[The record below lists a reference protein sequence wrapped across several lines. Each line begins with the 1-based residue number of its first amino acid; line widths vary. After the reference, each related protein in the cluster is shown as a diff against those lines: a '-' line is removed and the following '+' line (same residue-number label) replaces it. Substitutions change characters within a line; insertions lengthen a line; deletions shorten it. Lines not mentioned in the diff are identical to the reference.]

1 MIEFRTQTDIKA
13 CVLNDMASVYLL
25 KRIINRRQFSCIN
38 FPKINHYVASSAKH
52 WISITFSSMFDGKFI
67 GLISSIFAGKSMMAR
82 PEEQRPRWTEE
93 EDHKLIE
100 CKSRNPHL
108 SWPNIA
114 MLAGLERSG
123 NCCRERWNNS
133 LTEDNTITRLHRL
146 YGNRFTRTRQPLL
159 QKPSYLEFLR
169 DDEIIDHSVEGDELE
184 SLIAEFGSLIP
195 NVNPNE
201 TNFGGDYFEP
211 WISGPVSA

>member
-25 KRIINRRQFSCIN
+25 KRIINRRQLSCIN
-38 FPKINHYVASSAKH
+38 FPPKINHYEASSAKH
-52 WISITFSSMFDGKFI
+52 RITITLFLQGLNLLFTACYSTGLRWFFSSSMFDGKFI
-67 GLISSIFAGKSMMAR
+67 ELIFSIFAGKSMMVR
-82 PEEQRPRWTEE
+82 PEEQTPRWTTEE

-123 NCCRERWNNS
+123 KSCRERWNNS
-133 LTEDNTITRLHRL
+133 LTEDNTLQWLH
-146 YGNRFTRTRQPLL
+146 GNR
-159 QKPSYLEFLR
+159 
-169 DDEIIDHSVEGDELE
+169 
-184 SLIAEFGSLIP
+184 
-195 NVNPNE
+195 
-201 TNFGGDYFEP
+201 
-211 WISGPVSA
+211 

>member
-13 CVLNDMASVYLL
+13 WVLNEIASVYLL
-25 KRIINRRQFSCIN
+25 KRIINRRQLSCIN
-38 FPKINHYVASSAKH
+38 FPPKINHYEASSAKH
-52 WISITFSSMFDGKFI
+52 RITITLFLQGLNLLFTACYSTGLRWFLSCSMFDGKFI

-123 NCCRERWNNS
+123 KSCRERWNNS
-133 LTEDNTITRLHRL
+133 LTEDNTITRLQRL
-146 YGNRFTRTRQPLL
+146 YGNR
-159 QKPSYLEFLR
+159 
-169 DDEIIDHSVEGDELE
+169 
-184 SLIAEFGSLIP
+184 
-195 NVNPNE
+195 
-201 TNFGGDYFEP
+201 
-211 WISGPVSA
+211 